1 MNNSE
6 SFKNMVTGVECE
18 IPEVS
23 IAMGKEGSF
32 VIALHVTE
40 TKKKVKHFIV
50 LTPEN
55 AIEVMETISLVTKKL
70 TNLKPPKNR
79 LTGDEASWN

>member
-1 MNNSE
+1 MSNSE

-70 TNLKPPKNR
+70 TGLKPPKNR

>member
-1 MNNSE
+1 MSNPE

-70 TNLKPPKNR
+70 TDLKPPKNR
-79 LTGDEASWN
+79 LSGDEASWN